1 MGSPERRRV
10 VIAGG
15 TGALGR
21 ALAQKLAASCDVTVV
36 GTRASGDGAWK
47 ADLLS
52 VAEAEVALAGAQVV
66 VFLARTS
73 GPRARLFQGSA
84 DDVDLLLADSV
95 SRAVQLTKPQRVVF
109 FSCGEQDE
117 REACLRSS
125 GVPLSVLSGGGDD
138 PVAQLEQLVL
148 AADVETR
155 RLPAYKG
162 GGVEAGE
169 WNGPSTVLSV
179 QRFSPKAGWSAI
191 QTARGYFERLP
202 SDAPGLSTVLG
213 AEAIEVK
220 FGGVSVLRLRHV
232 PGQSDEEVAVLEVRD
247 GALVGEGATGTLE
260 FRLLREPKVLMTT
273 LRGFVPA
280 MPWLVYRGSQ
290 ALMHARSMRRF
301 GEFLA
306 S

>member
-1 MGSPERRRV
+1 MSSSERRRV

-15 TGALGR
+15 TGAFGR
-21 ALAQKLAASCDVTVV
+21 ALAQKLASSRDVTVV
-36 GTRASGDGAWK
+36 GTRASGDGAWQ

-95 SRAVQLTKPQRVVF
+95 SRAVRLTKPQRVVF

-117 REACLRSS
+117 REACLRAS

-138 PVAQLEQLVL
+138 PVSQLEQLVH
-148 AADVETR
+148 APDVETR

-162 GGVEAGE
+162 AASETAE
-169 WNGPSTVLSV
+169 WSGPSTVLSV
-179 QRFSPKAGWSAI
+179 QRFSPKAGWSAK
-191 QTARGYFERLP
+191 QTARGYFEWLP
-202 SDAPGLSTVLG
+202 SDVPGLSTVLG

-232 PGQSDEEVAVLEVRD
+232 PGQSDDDVEVLEVRD
-247 GALVGEGATGTLE
+247 GALVSEGVTAAFE